1 MAARIASNLRELLTP
16 SVRQA
21 AKAALG
27 GVSTPTLLT
36 RAVAGAED
44 VGARAKTP
52 TTLTLRVPLTELL
65 RRGDVPRSLLLLL
78 LVLTTPGAAPLRST
92 TPTSSTSSTTAAST
106 SAATAASAPTA
117 TATAASAS
125 AAATATSTP
134 ATTPTATPTPPAAP
148 TATSTTPASPT
159 CALAPLA
166 LARAASPARGRRR
179 NDRLK
184 TNEVGRSSRGDRGQ
198 QGGRGTPLK
207 DGGARVTT
215 RGSYSD
221 YALLRR

>member
-36 RAVAGAED
+36 RAVAGAKD
-44 VGARAKTP
+44 VGALAKTP

-65 RRGDVPRSLLLLL
+65 RRGDVPRTLLLLL
-78 LVLTTPGAAPLRST
+78 LLAVTTPGAAPLRST

-134 ATTPTATPTPPAAP
+134 ATTPTATPTPPAA
-148 TATSTTPASPT
+148 STTPASPT
-159 CALAPLA
+159 RALAPLA

-179 NDRLK
+179 TDRLK

-221 YALLRR
+221 YALLRC